1 MQKYLKYWLYGSA
14 GLSIILIMALVISL
28 SNRPKV
34 PDNIRD
40 YKLQHTVD
48 SLNAVIQ
55 DNAIERNKL
64 GLQIDSLN
72 ESIEQIKTSIAKKQ
86 KEIQQLRDDYE
97 ETIDR
102 VNGFTD
108 NDINSYFTNRYH
120 Q

>member
-1 MQKYLKYWLYGSA
+1 MQKYLKYWVYGLS

-64 GLQIDSLN
+64 GLQIDSL
-72 ESIEQIKTSIAKKQ
+72 K
-86 KEIQQLRDDYE
+86 
-97 ETIDR
+97 
-102 VNGFTD
+102 
-108 NDINSYFTNRYH
+108 INTLQCHFSYCKCLYSNLKYV
-120 Q
+120 